1 MFWHVE
7 ITSRYHTGFVLLHQQ
22 AKKIINTA
30 ARQFRKDDG
39 AEFWPAKFQIA
50 ARCQERIQRPPVRVQ
65 ELPGAS
71 SHSVETVER
80 DHAEQLRRMRPLH
93 TVEIV
98 DVPHALRQL
107 WSGQYPAT
115 SQAAQSVRL
124 GQAAGNQEVIAQVE
138 RRLRPPLEQCF
149 QIYFIYQHE

>member
-39 AEFWPAKFQIA
+39 AEFWPATFEIA
-50 ARCQERIQRPPVRVQ
+50 ARCQKRIQRPSVRVQ

-71 SHSVETVER
+71 SHSVEIVER
-80 DHAEQLRRMRPLH
+80 DHAEQLRRMRRLH
-93 TVEIV
+93 AVEVV

-107 WSGQYPAT
+107 GSGQHPAT
-115 SQAAQSVRL
+115 SQAAQPVRL
-124 GQAAGNQEVIAQVE
+124 GQTAGYQEVLAQVE
-138 RRLRPPLEQCF
+138 RRSRPPL
-149 QIYFIYQHE
+149 

>member
-1 MFWHVE
+1 MLRHVE

-22 AKKIINTA
+22 AKKIIHTA

-39 AEFWPAKFQIA
+39 AEFWPATFEIA
-50 ARCQERIQRPPVRVQ
+50 ARCQKRIQRPSVRVQ

-71 SHSVETVER
+71 RHPVEIVER
-80 DHAEQLRRMRPLH
+80 DHAQQFSGMCGCG
-93 TVEIV
+93 TIKVV

-115 SQAAQSVRL
+115 SQTAQSV
-124 GQAAGNQEVIAQVE
+124 
-138 RRLRPPLEQCF
+138 
-149 QIYFIYQHE
+149 